1 MKLKISCIQMD
12 IVFGNPIRNY
22 QNTTKLIE
30 KAMGENPDIIV
41 LPELWTTGY
50 DLTRLDEIADQNAI
64 KTIDF
69 LQEAAKKH
77 QVHFVG
83 GSVANRVEKG
93 VLNTMLIITKDGQP
107 VQHYSKLHLFKLMD
121 EHLYLEAR
129 AEKGLFQL
137 ENRPFAGVICYDIRF
152 PEWIR
157 AHTSEGAEA
166 LFVVAEWPEQRLA
179 HWRALLIARAIENQ
193 CYVIAC
199 NRSGSDPNNRFAG
212 HSMVIDPW
220 GEVIAEASANEE
232 IISAEIDVDLV
243 KEIRRQIPVFED
255 RKPEY
260 YK

>member
-1 MKLKISCIQMD
+1 MD

-22 QNTTKLIE
+22 QNATKLIE

-69 LQEAAKKH
+69 FQESAKKH

-83 GSVANRVEKG
+83 GSVANRVENG
-93 VLNTMLIITKDGQP
+93 VLNTMLIISKDGQP
-107 VQHYSKLHLFKLMD
+107 VQHYSKLHLFRLMD

-157 AHTSEGAEA
+157 AHTSKGAEA

-199 NRSGSDPNNRFAG
+199 NRSGSDPNNKFAG

-220 GEVIAEASANEE
+220 GEVIAEASTNEE
-232 IISAEIDVDLV
+232 ILSAEIDVDLV
-243 KEIRRQIPVFED
+243 KEIRSQIPVFED